1 MDVVFLIGRVLLAL
15 IFIFSGTTVHLL
27 DRKQAIEYARAYGSP
42 LPELGVP
49 LTGVVAIAGGVM
61 IALGIWADLGALLV
75 IAFLLVIT
83 PIMHAFWRERDE
95 QQRQIQTVMFMKN
108 VAILGGA
115 LVVLYAYNQ
124 LQGDAALSI
133 TDPLFGAAD

>member
-27 DRKQAIEYARAYGSP
+27 DRKQAIEYARGYGSP
-42 LPELGVP
+42 LPEIGVP
-49 LTGVVAIAGGVM
+49 LTGVMAIAGGVM

-95 QQRQIQTVMFMKN
+95 QQRQIQTVMFLKN

-133 TDPLFGAAD
+133 TDPLFGRAD